1 MGDSR
6 SRQDSAI
13 RMGSP
18 QQAERT
24 CERLKTRT
32 ARLTRTL
39 ISCSSFV
46 WTVLL
51 LPCDPKILILPQVS
65 WIFF

>member
-6 SRQDSAI
+6 SRQDGAV
-13 RMGSP
+13 RMGLP
-18 QQAERT
+18 QQVERI

-32 ARLTRTL
+32 ARPTRT
-39 ISCSSFV
+39 IMCCSSFV
-46 WTVLL
+46 WTVVLL
-51 LPCDPKILILPQVS
+51 LSDPQILILPQVS

>member
-6 SRQDSAI
+6 SRQDGAV
-13 RMGSP
+13 RMGLP
-18 QQAERT
+18 QQVERI

-32 ARLTRTL
+32 AIPTRT
-39 ISCSSFV
+39 IMCCSSFV
-46 WTVLL
+46 WTVVLL
-51 LPCDPKILILPQVS
+51 LSDPQILILPQVS